1 MYYESYEQIAA
12 IFLDTADYEKE
23 QAKVFFK
30 LLEDGETLEITSAF
44 PPGIIEDTKAI
55 SRQQQKVRCLR
66 TLRCTRDLQA

>member
-44 PPGIIEDTKAI
+44 HRE
-55 SRQQQKVRCLR
+55 SLR
-66 TLRCTRDLQA
+66 TPRPSQDSSRR